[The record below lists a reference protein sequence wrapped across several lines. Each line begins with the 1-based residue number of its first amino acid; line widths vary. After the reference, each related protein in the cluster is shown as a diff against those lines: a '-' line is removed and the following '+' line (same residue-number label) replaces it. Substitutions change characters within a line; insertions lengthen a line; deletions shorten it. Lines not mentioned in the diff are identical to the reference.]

1 LSNNE
6 PSGIKNATHN
16 TLRRSKSSFTSKMY
30 CGLHFQLDVTS
41 YLPDLPPLIL
51 LISKIADLPG
61 TRFPNDEV
69 VMAELI
75 ECLTSQ
81 FFF

>member
-1 LSNNE
+1 MSQTELKMQ
-6 PSGIKNATHN
+6 PTIHYDAVKY
-16 TLRRSKSSFTSKMY
+16 RFTSKMY

>member
-1 LSNNE
+1 MSQTELKMQ
-6 PSGIKNATHN
+6 PTIHYDAV
-16 TLRRSKSSFTSKMY
+16 KSSFTSKMY